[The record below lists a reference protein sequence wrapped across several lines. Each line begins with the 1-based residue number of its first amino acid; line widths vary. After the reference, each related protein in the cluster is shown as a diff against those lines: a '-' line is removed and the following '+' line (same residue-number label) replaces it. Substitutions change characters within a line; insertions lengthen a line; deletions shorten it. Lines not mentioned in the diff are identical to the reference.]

1 MFVTIWFG
9 ILTIS
14 SGLLEASNAGHEY
27 PAIRRAN
34 GTFELFKDKHGLA
47 IGCMENMKYQDYE
60 MQLQVANQYAH
71 LEMNFKDLAYISSA
85 GLRTLLTLQ
94 KQVNRTGGTLC
105 LTHVQPSVKEVFEI
119 TGFAGILT
127 IKD

>member
-1 MFVTIWFG
+1 MTIKLIKKTPDHVEL
-9 ILTIS
+9 ILEGRLDTTTAPS
-14 SGLLEASNAGHEY
+14 AQEA
-27 PAIRRAN
+27 
-34 GTFELFKDKHGLA
+34 FEK
-47 IGCMENMKYQDYE
+47 
-60 MQLQVANQYAH
+60 VANQYAH

-85 GLRTLLTLQ
+85 GLRSLLALQ